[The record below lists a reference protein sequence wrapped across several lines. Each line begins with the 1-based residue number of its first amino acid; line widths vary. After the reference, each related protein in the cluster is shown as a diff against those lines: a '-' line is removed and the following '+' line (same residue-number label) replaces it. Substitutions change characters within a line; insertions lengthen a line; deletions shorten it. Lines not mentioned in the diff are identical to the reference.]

1 MQINTK
7 VKNKDWNTY
16 WNNLMGFES
25 QKETTLK
32 EFIEKEINFR
42 RIKES
47 IESLRQMSSKP
58 IIKEK

>member
-1 MQINTK
+1 MQIVTK

-32 EFIEKEINFR
+32 EFIEKELNFK

-47 IESLRQMSSKP
+47 IESLT
-58 IIKEK
+58 IISAKLNANH

>member
-16 WNNLMGFES
+16 WNNLMGFEA
-25 QKETTLK
+25 QKETSLK
-32 EFIEKEINFR
+32 EFIKKELNFK

-47 IESLRQMSSKP
+47 IESLTIMSAKVNAGR
-58 IIKEK
+58 

>member
-16 WNNLMGFES
+16 WNNLMGFEA
-25 QKETTLK
+25 QKETNLK
-32 EFIEKEINFR
+32 EFIEKELNFK

-47 IESLRQMSSKP
+47 IESLT
-58 IIKEK
+58 IISAKLNSNRR

>member
-7 VKNKDWNTY
+7 VKNKDWDAY

-25 QKETTLK
+25 QKDTTLK

-47 IESLRQMSSKP
+47 IESLSFALKDN
-58 IIKEK
+58 IIF